1 MRGSV
6 CGEAS
11 IIETPRFDGLK
22 ASTLSLHRFPIP
34 PFFCKDGFLSSF
46 TPKSIQPQTPLVSLY
61 PLTKVQTS
69 LLSISFFTLEGSFP
83 NILWS
88 CWNNLLPLRI
98 TAHSPQLTQR
108 LRRQLGG
115 HIKVIR

>member
-1 MRGSV
+1 MAVGREVGAV
-6 CGEAS
+6 GWEAKGDLES
-11 IIETPRFDGLK
+11 FDSFTSSFSHP
-22 ASTLSLHRFPIP
+22 AI
-34 PFFCKDGFLSSF
+34 FCKDGFLSSF
-46 TPKSIQPQTPLVSLY
+46 TPKSIQPQTPLGSLS

-69 LLSISFFTLEGSFP
+69 LLSIRLEGSFP

-98 TAHSPQLTQR
+98 TAHSPQLAQC

-115 HIKVIR
+115 HIKAIR